1 MKLRRTLLTAGL
13 IMALS
18 AGAAF
23 AAEPA
28 NTNPWGLFTAMPL
41 PKT

>member
-23 AAEPA
+23 AAEPQ
-28 NTNPWGLFTAMPL
+28 TLIPGGLFTAMPL